1 MATKWEN
8 KTTAIEINTILDVF
22 ALLFFFFAY
31 RISFRHK
38 ASNASGK
45 ATDVVFS
52 LPCALVWRVQKP
64 NRHTNVDYVLF

>member
-1 MATKWEN
+1 MGKQDDCNRN
-8 KTTAIEINTILDVF
+8 KYYVRCICVAV
-22 ALLFFFFAY
+22 FFFAY